1 MYGNAAK
8 IQEVLPHRSLRV
20 DGGGAEEW
28 GRYKK
33 GSKGGGEQAGGLH
46 EKLEFSNFRETDGF
60 LSRSGNLYVTP
71 HNIRAEGGRG
81 L

>member
-1 MYGNAAK
+1 MAAGQK
-8 IQEVLPHRSLRV
+8 NGV
-20 DGGGAEEW
+20 DIKRARRGGG
-28 GRYKK
+28 
-33 GSKGGGEQAGGLH
+33 AGGLH